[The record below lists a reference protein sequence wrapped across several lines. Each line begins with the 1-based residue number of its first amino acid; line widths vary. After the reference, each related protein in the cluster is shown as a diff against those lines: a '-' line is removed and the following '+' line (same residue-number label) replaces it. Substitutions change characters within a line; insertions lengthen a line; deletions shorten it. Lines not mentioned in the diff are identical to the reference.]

1 VTTPDDLTVRIR
13 SVLKQHGKLP
23 VDIATVA
30 DSADLYGAG
39 LTSQASVGLMLG
51 LEGEFDVEF
60 PDNLLNRRTF
70 ESVAAIR
77 AVIAQLTGAAS

>member
-1 VTTPDDLTVRIR
+1 MPDPLNDRIR
-13 SVLKQHGKLP
+13 NVIKQYGKLP
-23 VDIATVA
+23 VDIATLA

-70 ESVAAIR
+70 ESVTAIR
-77 AVIAQLTGAAS
+77 TAIDSLGGKA